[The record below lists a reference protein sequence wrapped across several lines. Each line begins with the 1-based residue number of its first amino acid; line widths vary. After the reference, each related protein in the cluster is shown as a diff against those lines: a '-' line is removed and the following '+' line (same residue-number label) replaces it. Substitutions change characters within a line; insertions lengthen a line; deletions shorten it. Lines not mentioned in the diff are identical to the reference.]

1 MTEPTRTPAS
11 TRHPDRPPTG
21 HSKPPSERIIEAVAD
36 AADTSHHELPLLYE
50 VVDPEALNH
59 LFASD
64 YGGATRAP
72 GQVTIEYAG
81 YEVVVSS
88 SDDVTVSPLDA
99 ASDQQ
104 PE

>member
-1 MTEPTRTPAS
+1 MTEPTTTPAS
-11 TRHPDRPPTG
+11 TRHPGRPLTR

-50 VVDPEALNH
+50 VIDPEALNH
-59 LFASD
+59 LFASNYD
-64 YGGATRAP
+64 GTTRAP

-99 ASDQQ
+99 TNDQH

>member
-1 MTEPTRTPAS
+1 MTDPTTTPAS
-11 TRHPDRPPTG
+11 TRHPGQPPTR
-21 HSKPPSERIIEAVAD
+21 HSKPPSERIIEAVAN

-50 VVDPEALNH
+50 AVDPEALNH

-64 YGGATRAP
+64 YGGTTRAP

-99 ASDQQ
+99 ASAQH